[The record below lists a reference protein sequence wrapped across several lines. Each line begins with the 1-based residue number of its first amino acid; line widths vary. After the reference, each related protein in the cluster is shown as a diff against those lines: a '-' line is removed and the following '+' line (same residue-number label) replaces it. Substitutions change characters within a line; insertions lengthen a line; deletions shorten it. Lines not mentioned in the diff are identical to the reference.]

1 MSTLTYS
8 QKIKAAI
15 LNDLQSLVPATLGD
29 AFADDLSK
37 VSPLDRDWKAFPS
50 AVVLPPTV
58 ENSEYYD
65 TATNLRVYTF
75 WVAIVTKPEFVEK
88 DPTLLEGLM
97 DAVMNAF
104 DQDVTLQGSSV
115 GGVEPAVIQAP
126 GPVSSS
132 GVTYVLF
139 YITLRAKQLVTA
151 AVKL

>member
-1 MSTLTYS
+1 MNLTYS

-15 LNDLQSLVPATLGD
+15 LEDLMSLVPDTLGD

-37 VSPLDRDWKAFPS
+37 VSPLDRDWKGFPS

-75 WVAIVTKPEFVEK
+75 WIAVVTKPELAQK
-88 DPTLLEGLM
+88 DPTHLEGLM
-97 DAVMNAF
+97 DAVMNVF

-126 GPVSSS
+126 GPVNSS

-139 YITLRAKQLVTA
+139 YVTLRAKQLVTA
-151 AVKL
+151 GVI